1 MLLWGQRRWMQEDS
15 HRGGAAVLQGS
26 EHHRPQHKSLVG
38 RPVASAW
45 LTADSGVALPTT
57 LPSQTQVLLTPG
69 PGPWETLQG
78 HRPSRGWGGR
88 DKGKE
93 KHMTSWTE
101 GGRTPKKNSKRVL
114 QIILNRVTSFKP
126 QMWNQSQR

>member
-1 MLLWGQRRWMQEDS
+1 MGDPPRTPPI
-15 HRGGAAVLQGS
+15 RG
-26 EHHRPQHKSLVG
+26 
-38 RPVASAW
+38 
-45 LTADSGVALPTT
+45 
-57 LPSQTQVLLTPG
+57 
-69 PGPWETLQG
+69 
-78 HRPSRGWGGR
+78 GGR